1 MSGDRIDLMSHA
13 VGRSVFRGRYLPT
26 LCRCAVVFVHL
37 VFVIPAAPAAEITI
51 ILRPEAEVRGPD
63 IRLGE
68 VAEIDC
74 VLTELQGRLEGLVIG
89 KAPLP
94 GRSRRITADYVRL
107 RLRQLDI
114 GEDRMVLGGA
124 ERIEVSLP
132 GVAVSEEQIRQIVTG
147 FIKTSG
153 IWGDAEVTVA
163 ELTISADRTLPKG
176 RATYR
181 VLPPQHMR
189 SLATVPLSIVFDVD
203 GRFQKTI
210 RATVR
215 VAALAPVVVAA
226 RPIGR
231 LKPIST
237 DDLWM
242 KKMNLAELPVG
253 VMTDAD
259 DIIGKRARR
268 NIDAGDILRP
278 DLIEMPPL
286 VRRGDMVVIVAENEG
301 IKVTA
306 TGEVKCDGLRGEQVK
321 VVNLDSNKRLSAR
334 VVDKNTVVVDF

>member
-1 MSGDRIDLMSHA
+1 MSHA
-13 VGRSVFRGRYLPT
+13 VGRSVCPGRYLPT
-26 LCRCAVVFVHL
+26 LCRCTL
-37 VFVIPAAPAAEITI
+37 VFLQLMFLIPAVPAAEIAIT
-51 ILRPEAEVRGPD
+51 LRPEAEVLGAD

-68 VAEIDC
+68 VAEIAC
-74 VLTELQGRLEGLVIG
+74 AETELRRRLEGLVIG

-94 GRSRRITADYVRL
+94 GRSRPITADYVRL

-114 GEDRMVLGGA
+114 GADRIVLGGA
-124 ERIEVSLP
+124 ERIEVSMP
-132 GVAVSEEQIRQIVTG
+132 GVAVSEEQVRQIVTG
-147 FIKTSG
+147 FVKTSG
-153 IWGDAEVTVA
+153 IWGDAEVKVA

-181 VLPPQHMR
+181 VLPPRHMR
-189 SLATVPLSIVFDVD
+189 SLATVPLSVVFDVD

-210 RATVR
+210 RATAR
-215 VAALAPVVVAA
+215 VEALAPVVVAA

-237 DDLWM
+237 DDLKM
-242 KKMNLAELPVG
+242 EKMNLAELPTG

-268 NIDAGDILRP
+268 NIHAGDILRP

-286 VRRGDMVVIVAENEG
+286 VKRGDMVVIVAESEG

-306 TGEVKCDGLRGEQVK
+306 TGEVKSDGLRGDQVK
-321 VVNLDSNKRLSAR
+321 VVNLDSNKRFSAR
-334 VVDKNTVVVDF
+334 VVDKKTVMVDF

>member
-1 MSGDRIDLMSHA
+1 
-13 VGRSVFRGRYLPT
+13 
-26 LCRCAVVFVHL
+26 
-37 VFVIPAAPAAEITI
+37 
-51 ILRPEAEVRGPD
+51 
-63 IRLGE
+63 
-68 VAEIDC
+68 
-74 VLTELQGRLEGLVIG
+74 
-89 KAPLP
+89 
-94 GRSRRITADYVRL
+94 
-107 RLRQLDI
+107 
-114 GEDRMVLGGA
+114 MVLGGA
-124 ERIEVSLP
+124 ERIEVSMP
-132 GVAVSEEQIRQIVTG
+132 GVTVSEEQIRQIVTG
-147 FIKTSG
+147 FVKTSG
-153 IWGDAEVTVA
+153 IWGDAEVNVA

-181 VLPPQHMR
+181 VLPPRHMR

-231 LKPIST
+231 LKPISNE
-237 DDLWM
+237 DLKM
-242 KKMNLAELPVG
+242 EKMNLAELPTG
-253 VMTDAD
+253 TMTDAD

-286 VRRGDMVVIVAENEG
+286 VKRGDMVVIVAESEG

-306 TGEVKCDGLRGEQVK
+306 TGEVKSDGLRGEQVK
-321 VVNLDSNKRLSAR
+321 VVNLDSNKRFSAR
-334 VVDKNTVVVDF
+334 VVDKKTVMVDF

>member
-1 MSGDRIDLMSHA
+1 MSHA
-13 VGRSVFRGRYLPT
+13 VGRSVCPGRYLPT
-26 LCRCAVVFVHL
+26 LCRCTL
-37 VFVIPAAPAAEITI
+37 VFLQLMFLIPAVPAAEIAIT
-51 ILRPEAEVRGPD
+51 LRPEAEVLGAD

-68 VAEIDC
+68 VAEIAC
-74 VLTELQGRLEGLVIG
+74 AETELRRRLEGLVIG

-94 GRSRRITADYVRL
+94 GRSRPITADYVRL

-114 GEDRMVLGGA
+114 GADRMALGGA
-124 ERIEVSLP
+124 ERIEVSMP
-132 GVAVSEEQIRQIVTG
+132 GVAVSEEQVRQIVTG
-147 FIKTSG
+147 FLKTSG
-153 IWGDAEVTVA
+153 IWGDAEVKVA

-181 VLPPQHMR
+181 VLPPRHMR
-189 SLATVPLSIVFDVD
+189 SLGTVPLSVVFDVD

-210 RATVR
+210 RATAR
-215 VAALAPVVVAA
+215 VEALAPVVVAA

-237 DDLWM
+237 DDLKM
-242 KKMNLAELPVG
+242 EKMNLVELPTG

-286 VRRGDMVVIVAENEG
+286 VKRGDMVVIVAESEG

-306 TGEVKCDGLRGEQVK
+306 TGEVKSDGLRGEQVK
-321 VVNLDSNKRLSAR
+321 VVNLDSNKRFSAR
-334 VVDKNTVVVDF
+334 VVDKKTVMVDF

>member
-1 MSGDRIDLMSHA
+1 MSHA
-13 VGRSVFRGRYLPT
+13 VGRSVCPGRYLPT
-26 LCRCAVVFVHL
+26 LCRCTL
-37 VFVIPAAPAAEITI
+37 VFLQLMFLIPAVPAAEIAIT
-51 ILRPEAEVRGPD
+51 LRPEAEVLGAD

-68 VAEIDC
+68 VAEIAC
-74 VLTELQGRLEGLVIG
+74 AETELRRRLEGLVIG

-94 GRSRRITADYVRL
+94 GRSRPITADYVRL

-114 GEDRMVLGGA
+114 GVDRMVLGGA
-124 ERIEVSLP
+124 ERIEVSMP

-147 FIKTSG
+147 FVKTSG
-153 IWGDAEVTVA
+153 IWGDAEVKVA

-181 VLPPQHMR
+181 VLPPRHMR
-189 SLATVPLSIVFDVD
+189 SLGTVPLSVVFDVD

-210 RATVR
+210 RATAR
-215 VAALAPVVVAA
+215 VEALAPVVVAA

-237 DDLWM
+237 DDLKM
-242 KKMNLAELPVG
+242 EKMNLAELPTG

-268 NIDAGDILRP
+268 NIHAGDILRP

-286 VRRGDMVVIVAENEG
+286 VKRGDMVVIVAESEG

-306 TGEVKCDGLRGEQVK
+306 TGEVKSDGLRGEQVK
-321 VVNLDSNKRLSAR
+321 VVNLDSNKRFSAR
-334 VVDKNTVVVDF
+334 VVDKKTVMVDF

>member
-1 MSGDRIDLMSHA
+1 MSHA
-13 VGRSVFRGRYLPT
+13 VGRSVCPGRYLPT
-26 LCRCAVVFVHL
+26 LCRCTL
-37 VFVIPAAPAAEITI
+37 VFLQLMFLIPAVPAAEIAI

-68 VAEIDC
+68 VAEIAC
-74 VLTELQGRLEGLVIG
+74 AETELRRRLEGLVIG

-94 GRSRRITADYVRL
+94 GRSRNITADYVRL

-114 GEDRMVLGGA
+114 GVDRMVLGGA
-124 ERIEVSLP
+124 ERIEVSMP
-132 GVAVSEEQIRQIVTG
+132 GVAVSEEQVRQIVNG
-147 FIKTSG
+147 FLKTSG
-153 IWGDAEVTVA
+153 IWGDAEVKVA

-181 VLPPQHMR
+181 VLPPRHMR
-189 SLATVPLSIVFDVD
+189 SLGTVPLSVVFDVD

-210 RATVR
+210 RATAR
-215 VAALAPVVVAA
+215 VEALAPVVVAA

-237 DDLWM
+237 DDLKM
-242 KKMNLAELPVG
+242 EKMNLAELPTG

-268 NIDAGDILRP
+268 NIHAGDILRP

-286 VRRGDMVVIVAENEG
+286 VKRGDMVVIVAESEG

-306 TGEVKCDGLRGEQVK
+306 TGEVKSDGLRGEQVK
-321 VVNLDSNKRLSAR
+321 VVNLDSNKRFSAR
-334 VVDKNTVVVDF
+334 VVDKKTVMVDF

>member
-1 MSGDRIDLMSHA
+1 MFL
-13 VGRSVFRGRYLPT
+13 
-26 LCRCAVVFVHL
+26 
-37 VFVIPAAPAAEITI
+37 IPAVPAAEIAIT
-51 ILRPEAEVRGPD
+51 LRPEAEVLGAD

-68 VAEIDC
+68 VAEIAC
-74 VLTELQGRLEGLVIG
+74 AETELRRRLEGLVIG

-94 GRSRRITADYVRL
+94 GRSRPITADYVRL

-114 GEDRMVLGGA
+114 GADRMVLGGA
-124 ERIEVSLP
+124 ERIEVSMP
-132 GVAVSEEQIRQIVTG
+132 GVAVSEEQVRQIVTG
-147 FIKTSG
+147 FLKTSG
-153 IWGDAEVTVA
+153 IWGDAEVKVA

-181 VLPPQHMR
+181 VLPPRHMR
-189 SLATVPLSIVFDVD
+189 SLGTVPLSVVFDVD

-210 RATVR
+210 RATAR
-215 VAALAPVVVAA
+215 VEALAPVVVAA

-237 DDLWM
+237 DDLKM
-242 KKMNLAELPVG
+242 EKMNLAELPTG

-268 NIDAGDILRP
+268 NIHAGDILRP

-286 VRRGDMVVIVAENEG
+286 VKRGDMVVIVAETEG

-306 TGEVKCDGLRGEQVK
+306 TGEVKSDGLRGEQVK
-321 VVNLDSNKRLSAR
+321 VVNLDSNKRFSAR
-334 VVDKNTVVVDF
+334 VVDKKTVMVDF

>member
-1 MSGDRIDLMSHA
+1 MRRAG
-13 VGRSVFRGRYLPT
+13 GRSVFLGRFFPT
-26 LCRCAVVFVHL
+26 LCRWAVVFVHL
-37 VFVIPAAPAAEITI
+37 IYVIPLVPAAEIAI
-51 ILRPEAEVRGPD
+51 ILRTEAEVLGPD

-68 VAEIDC
+68 VAEIAC
-74 VLTELQGRLEGLVIG
+74 AETELQGRLEDLVIG

-94 GRSRRITADYVRL
+94 GRSRHITADYVRL

-132 GVAVSEEQIRQIVTG
+132 GVAVSEAQIRQIVTG

-153 IWGDAEVTVA
+153 IWGDAEVKVE
-163 ELTISADRTLPKG
+163 ELHISADRTLPKG

-181 VLPPQHMR
+181 VLPPRHMR

-231 LKPIST
+231 LKPITS
-237 DDLWM
+237 DDLKM
-242 KKMNLAELPVG
+242 EKMNLAELPVG
-253 VMTDAD
+253 TMTEAD

-268 NIDAGDILRP
+268 NIDAGNILRP

-286 VRRGDMVVIVAENEG
+286 VKRGDMVVIVAESEG
-301 IKVTA
+301 FKVTA
-306 TGEVKCDGLRGEQVK
+306 TGEAKSDGLRGEQVK
-321 VVNLDSNKRLSAR
+321 VVNLDSNKRFSAR
-334 VVDKNTVVVDF
+334 VVDKQTVRVDF

>member
-1 MSGDRIDLMSHA
+1 MSHA
-13 VGRSVFRGRYLPT
+13 VGRSVCPGRYLPT
-26 LCRCAVVFVHL
+26 LCRCTL
-37 VFVIPAAPAAEITI
+37 VFLQLMFLIPAVPAAEIAIT
-51 ILRPEAEVRGPD
+51 LRPEAEVLGAD

-68 VAEIDC
+68 VAEIAC
-74 VLTELQGRLEGLVIG
+74 AETELRRRLEGLVIG

-94 GRSRRITADYVRL
+94 GRSRPITADYVRL

-114 GEDRMVLGGA
+114 GVDRMALGGA
-124 ERIEVSLP
+124 ERIEVSMP
-132 GVAVSEEQIRQIVTG
+132 GVAVSEEQVRQIVTG
-147 FIKTSG
+147 FLKTSG
-153 IWGDAEVTVA
+153 IWGDAEVKVA

-181 VLPPQHMR
+181 VLPPRHMR
-189 SLATVPLSIVFDVD
+189 SLGTVPLSVVFDVD

-210 RATVR
+210 RATAR
-215 VAALAPVVVAA
+215 VEALAPVVVAA

-237 DDLWM
+237 DDLKM
-242 KKMNLAELPVG
+242 EKMNLAELPTG

-268 NIDAGDILRP
+268 NIHAGDILRP

-286 VRRGDMVVIVAENEG
+286 VKRGDMVVIVAESEG

-306 TGEVKCDGLRGEQVK
+306 TGEVKSDGLRGEQVK
-321 VVNLDSNKRLSAR
+321 VVNLDSNKRFSAR
-334 VVDKNTVVVDF
+334 VVDKKTVMVDF

>member
-1 MSGDRIDLMSHA
+1 MSHA
-13 VGRSVFRGRYLPT
+13 VGRSVCPGRYLPT
-26 LCRCAVVFVHL
+26 LCRCTL
-37 VFVIPAAPAAEITI
+37 VFLQLMFLIPAVPAAEIAIT
-51 ILRPEAEVRGPD
+51 LRPEAEVLGAD

-68 VAEIDC
+68 VAEIAC
-74 VLTELQGRLEGLVIG
+74 AETELRRRLEGLVIG

-94 GRSRRITADYVRL
+94 GRSRPITADYVRL

-114 GEDRMVLGGA
+114 GVDRMVLGGA
-124 ERIEVSLP
+124 ERIEVSMP
-132 GVAVSEEQIRQIVTG
+132 GVAVSEEQVRQIVNG
-147 FIKTSG
+147 FLKTSG
-153 IWGDAEVTVA
+153 IWGDAEVKVA

-181 VLPPQHMR
+181 VLPPRHMR
-189 SLATVPLSIVFDVD
+189 SLGTVPLSVVFDVD

-210 RATVR
+210 RATAR
-215 VAALAPVVVAA
+215 VEALAPVVVAA

-237 DDLWM
+237 DDLKM
-242 KKMNLAELPVG
+242 EKMNLAELPTG

-286 VRRGDMVVIVAENEG
+286 VKRGDMVVIVAESKG

-306 TGEVKCDGLRGEQVK
+306 TGEVKSDGLRGEQVK
-321 VVNLDSNKRLSAR
+321 VVNLDSNKRFSAR
-334 VVDKNTVVVDF
+334 VVDKKTVMVDF

>member
-1 MSGDRIDLMSHA
+1 MSHA

-26 LCRCAVVFVHL
+26 LCRCAVVFLQL
-37 VFVIPAAPAAEITI
+37 VILIPAVPAADIAVF
-51 ILRPEAEVRGPD
+51 LRPEAEVRGPD

-68 VAEIDC
+68 VAEIAC
-74 VLTELQGRLEGLVIG
+74 AETELQRRLAGLVIG

-94 GRSRRITADYVRL
+94 GRVRNISADYVRL

-114 GEDRMVLGGA
+114 AEERIVFGGE
-124 ERIEVSLP
+124 ERIEVSMP
-132 GVAVSEEQIRQIVTG
+132 GVTVSEEQIRQIVTD
-147 FIKTSG
+147 FVKTSG

-163 ELTISADRTLPKG
+163 QLTISADRMLPKG
-176 RATYR
+176 RVTYR
-181 VLPPQHMR
+181 VQPPRHMR

-203 GRFQKTI
+203 GHFQKTI
-210 RATVR
+210 RATAR
-215 VAALAPVVVAA
+215 ITALAPVVVAA

-237 DDLWM
+237 DDLRM

-253 VMTDAD
+253 VLTDTD
-259 DIIGKRARR
+259 DIIGKRACR

-286 VRRGDMVVIVAENEG
+286 VKRGDMVVIVAESEG
-301 IKVTA
+301 FKVTA
-306 TGEVKCDGLRGEQVK
+306 TGEAKSDGLRGEQVK
-321 VVNLDSNKRLSAR
+321 VVNLDSNKRFSAR
-334 VVDKNTVVVDF
+334 VVDKKTVRVDF

>member
-1 MSGDRIDLMSHA
+1 MFL
-13 VGRSVFRGRYLPT
+13 
-26 LCRCAVVFVHL
+26 
-37 VFVIPAAPAAEITI
+37 IPAVPAADIAI
-51 ILRPEAEVRGPD
+51 MLRPEAEVQGAD

-68 VAEIDC
+68 VAEIAC
-74 VLTELQGRLEGLVIG
+74 AETELQRRLEGLVIG

-94 GRSRRITADYVRL
+94 GRSRPITADYVRL

-114 GEDRMVLGGA
+114 GADRMVLGGA
-124 ERIEVSLP
+124 ERIEVSMP
-132 GVAVSEEQIRQIVTG
+132 GVEVSEEQIRQIVTG

-153 IWGDAEVTVA
+153 IWGDAEVKVE
-163 ELTISADRTLPKG
+163 ELMISADRTLPKG

-181 VLPPQHMR
+181 VLPPRNMR
-189 SLATVPLSIVFDVD
+189 SLATVPLSVVFDVD

-215 VAALAPVVVAA
+215 VEALAPVVVAA

-231 LKPIST
+231 LRPIT
-237 DDLWM
+237 GDDLQTE
-242 KKMNLAELPVG
+242 KMDLTELPVG
-253 VMTDAD
+253 VLTDAD

-286 VRRGDMVVIVAENEG
+286 VKRGDMVVIVAESRG

-306 TGEVKCDGLRGEQVK
+306 TGEVKSDGLRGERVK
-321 VVNLDSNKRLSAR
+321 VVNLDSNKHFTAR
-334 VVDKNTVVVDF
+334 VVDKQTVSVEF

>member
-1 MSGDRIDLMSHA
+1 MCL
-13 VGRSVFRGRYLPT
+13 
-26 LCRCAVVFVHL
+26 
-37 VFVIPAAPAAEITI
+37 IPAVPAADIAI
-51 ILRPEAEVRGPD
+51 ILRPAAEVLGAD

-68 VAEIDC
+68 VAEIAC
-74 VLTELQGRLEGLVIG
+74 AETELQRRLEGLVVG

-94 GRSRRITADYVRL
+94 GRSRLISADYVRL

-114 GEDRMVLGGA
+114 GADRMVLGGA
-124 ERIEVSLP
+124 ERIEVSMP

-153 IWGDAEVTVA
+153 IWGDAEVKV
-163 ELTISADRTLPKG
+163 EEFMISADRTLPKG
-176 RATYR
+176 RVTYR
-181 VLPPQHMR
+181 VLPPRNMR
-189 SLATVPLSIVFDVD
+189 SLATVPLSVVFDVD

-215 VAALAPVVVAA
+215 VEALAPVVVAA

-231 LKPIST
+231 LRPIT
-237 DDLWM
+237 GDDL
-242 KKMNLAELPVG
+242 KTEKMDLTELPVG
-253 VMTDAD
+253 VLTDAD

-286 VRRGDMVVIVAENEG
+286 VKRGDMVVIVAESRG

-306 TGEVKCDGLRGEQVK
+306 TGEVKSDGLRGERVK
-321 VVNLDSNKRLSAR
+321 VVNLDSNKHLTAR
-334 VVDKNTVVVDF
+334 VVDKQTVSVEF

>member
-1 MSGDRIDLMSHA
+1 MNHV
-13 VGRSVFRGRYLPT
+13 VGRSVFVGRYLPT
-26 LCRCAVVFVHL
+26 LCRCAVVFVQL
-37 VFVIPAAPAAEITI
+37 MFLIPAVPAAEIAIT
-51 ILRPEAEVRGPD
+51 LRPEAEVLGAD

-68 VAEIDC
+68 VAEIAC
-74 VLTELQGRLEGLVIG
+74 AETELRRRLEGLVIG

-94 GRSRRITADYVRL
+94 GRSRPITADYVRL

-114 GEDRMVLGGA
+114 GVDRMVLGGA
-124 ERIEVSLP
+124 ERIEVSMP
-132 GVAVSEEQIRQIVTG
+132 GVAVSEEQVRQIVTG
-147 FIKTSG
+147 FLKTSG
-153 IWGDAEVTVA
+153 IWGDAEVKVA

-181 VLPPQHMR
+181 VLPPRYMR
-189 SLATVPLSIVFDVD
+189 SLGTVPLSVVFDVD

-210 RATVR
+210 RATAR
-215 VAALAPVVVAA
+215 VEALAPVVVAA

-237 DDLWM
+237 DDLKM
-242 KKMNLAELPVG
+242 EKMNLAELPTG

-268 NIDAGDILRP
+268 NIHAGDIIRP

-286 VRRGDMVVIVAENEG
+286 VKRGDMVVIVAESEG

-306 TGEVKCDGLRGEQVK
+306 TGEVKSDGLRGEQVK
-321 VVNLDSNKRLSAR
+321 VVNLDSNKRFSAR
-334 VVDKNTVVVDF
+334 VVDKKTVMVDF

>member
-1 MSGDRIDLMSHA
+1 MSHA
-13 VGRSVFRGRYLPT
+13 VGRSVCPGRYLPT
-26 LCRCAVVFVHL
+26 LCRCTL
-37 VFVIPAAPAAEITI
+37 VFLQLMFLIPAVPAAEIAI

-68 VAEIDC
+68 VAEIAC
-74 VLTELQGRLEGLVIG
+74 AETELRRRLEGLVIG

-94 GRSRRITADYVRL
+94 GRSRNITADYVRL

-114 GEDRMVLGGA
+114 GVDRMVLGGA
-124 ERIEVSLP
+124 ERIEVSMP
-132 GVAVSEEQIRQIVTG
+132 GVAVSEEQVRQIVTG
-147 FIKTSG
+147 FLKTSG
-153 IWGDAEVTVA
+153 IWGDAEVKVA

-181 VLPPQHMR
+181 VLPPRHMR
-189 SLATVPLSIVFDVD
+189 SLGTVPLSVVFDVD

-210 RATVR
+210 RATAR
-215 VAALAPVVVAA
+215 VEALAPVVVAA

-237 DDLWM
+237 DDLKM
-242 KKMNLAELPVG
+242 EKMNLAELPTG

-268 NIDAGDILRP
+268 NIHAGDILRP

-286 VRRGDMVVIVAENEG
+286 VKRGDMVVIVAESEG

-306 TGEVKCDGLRGEQVK
+306 TGEVKSDGLRGEQVK
-321 VVNLDSNKRLSAR
+321 VVNLDSNKRFSAR
-334 VVDKNTVVVDF
+334 VVDKKTVMVDF

>member
-1 MSGDRIDLMSHA
+1 MSHA
-13 VGRSVFRGRYLPT
+13 VGRSVCPGRYLPT
-26 LCRCAVVFVHL
+26 LCRCTL
-37 VFVIPAAPAAEITI
+37 VFLQLMFLIPAVPAAEIAIT
-51 ILRPEAEVRGPD
+51 LRPEAEVLGAD

-68 VAEIDC
+68 VAEIAC
-74 VLTELQGRLEGLVIG
+74 AETELRRRLEGLVIG

-94 GRSRRITADYVRL
+94 GRSRPITADYVRL

-114 GEDRMVLGGA
+114 GADRMALGGA
-124 ERIEVSLP
+124 ERIEVSMP
-132 GVAVSEEQIRQIVTG
+132 GVAVSEEQVRQIVTG
-147 FIKTSG
+147 FVKTSG
-153 IWGDAEVTVA
+153 IWGDAEVKVA

-181 VLPPQHMR
+181 VLPPRHMR
-189 SLATVPLSIVFDVD
+189 SLGTVPLSVVFDVD

-210 RATVR
+210 RATAR
-215 VAALAPVVVAA
+215 VEALAPVVVAA

-237 DDLWM
+237 DDLKM
-242 KKMNLAELPVG
+242 EKMNLAELPTG

-268 NIDAGDILRP
+268 NIHAGDILRP

-286 VRRGDMVVIVAENEG
+286 VKRGDMVVIVAETEG

-306 TGEVKCDGLRGEQVK
+306 TGEVKSDGLRGEQVK
-321 VVNLDSNKRLSAR
+321 VVNLDSNKRFSAR
-334 VVDKNTVVVDF
+334 VVDKKTVMVDF